1 MPPRA
6 EDLQGQIMSQTL
18 ETLGRKIASRKKW
31 STASNAKDQVKKK
44 NKQETKTKDWNGLLT
59 SLNRNTKRN

>member
-31 STASNAKDQVKKK
+31 STVSNAKDQEKKK
-44 NKQETKTKDWNGLLT
+44 QTRNKNQGLEWSSNLT
-59 SLNRNTKRN
+59 E

>member
-31 STASNAKDQVKKK
+31 STVSNAKDQEKKK
-44 NKQETKTKDWNGLLT
+44 TNKKQKPRTGMVF
-59 SLNRNTKRN
+59 